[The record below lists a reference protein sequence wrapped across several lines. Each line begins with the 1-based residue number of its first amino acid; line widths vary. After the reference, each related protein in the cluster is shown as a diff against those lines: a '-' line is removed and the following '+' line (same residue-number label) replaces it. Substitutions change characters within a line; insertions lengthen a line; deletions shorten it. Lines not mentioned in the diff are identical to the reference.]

1 MVQEKIVSEITGFVE
16 KFIQK
21 WPEVFVLETT
31 ISATHKVT
39 VLLDADNGMNIE
51 RCAEVNRVL
60 YKFVEDQQFFENQ
73 NFSMEV
79 SSPGID
85 RPLTERRQFRKNI
98 GRNIDVQKDDGTRLK
113 GRLTGVTEEE
123 ISLEKEEKKKKKQ
136 SEPEIITI
144 PFKEIRQVKVLVTF

>member
-51 RCAEVNRVL
+51 RCAEVNRAL
-60 YKFVEDQQFFENQ
+60 YKFVEEQQFFENQ

-98 GRNIDVQKDDGTRLK
+98 GRNIDVQKGDGTRLK

>member
-51 RCAEVNRVL
+51 RCAEVNRAL

>member
-1 MVQEKIVSEITGFVE
+1 MAQEKIVSEIIGFVE
-16 KFIQK
+16 NFIQK

-51 RCAEVNRVL
+51 RCAEVNRAL
-60 YKFVEDQQFFENQ
+60 YKFVEEQQFFENQ

-98 GRNIDVQKDDGTRLK
+98 GRNIDVQKEDGTRLK
-113 GRLTGVTEEE
+113 GRLKGVTEEE

>member
-51 RCAEVNRVL
+51 RCAEVNRAL
-60 YKFVEDQQFFENQ
+60 YKFVEEQQFFENQ

-98 GRNIDVQKDDGTRLK
+98 GRNIDVQKGDGTRLK

-136 SEPEIITI
+136 SELEIITI

>member
-51 RCAEVNRVL
+51 RCAEVNRAL
-60 YKFVEDQQFFENQ
+60 YKFVEEQQFFENQ